1 MRNPKSMILVLVPG
15 GAILASTLVIWA
27 NPPGVGEIIR
37 SSDASI
43 NGVTVPEEGTVTP
56 GSVLATG
63 EHGSALVQFSPDTQV
78 NLLERTSVTF
88 RNDAGRLTAQMSSGT
103 LGAKSLGTEPL
114 LVETPTYQ
122 IGAAT
127 SEGAIYVVAMLPD
140 LTTVVSARKNSV
152 SILQKSSGEKY
163 VLSEGHYAKIADD
176 PQGIPPQT
184 SQNRRGGAPPPLL
197 GSPGEMF
204 IIAVGSGV
212 GIAVIL
218 DKTVLAP
225 PAISPSTP

>member
-1 MRNPKSMILVLVPG
+1 MRYAKIVIPFLGWGTLWV
-15 GAILASTLVIWA
+15 ALVIQA
-27 NPPGVGEIIR
+27 NPPRAGEIIR
-37 SSDASI
+37 SSDTLL
-43 NGVTVPEEGTVTP
+43 NGVTVPEVGTVTP

-88 RNDAGRLTAQMSSGT
+88 EADAGRLSAQMSGGT

-114 LVETPTYQ
+114 LVETPDYQ
-122 IGAAT
+122 IGPEGEA
-127 SEGAIYVVAMLPD
+127 GAIYVVAMLQD
-140 LTTVVSARKNSV
+140 LTTIVSARKGSV
-152 SILQKSSGEKY
+152 SIMQRSSGDKY
-163 VLSEGHYAKIADD
+163 VLPEGHYAKIADA
-176 PQGIPPQT
+176 PQGTPPQQP
-184 SQNRRGGAPPPLL
+184 SKKKAGAPPPGLA
-197 GSPGEMF
+197 GSPGKLF
-204 IIAVGSGV
+204 IITVGSGV

>member
-1 MRNPKSMILVLVPG
+1 MRNAKSMVLVLAV
-15 GAILASTLVIWA
+15 AIFGMTSAVRA

-37 SSDASI
+37 SSDASL
-43 NGVTVPEEGTVTP
+43 NGVIVPELGTVTP

-88 RNDAGRLTAQMSSGT
+88 RSDAGGLSARMSSGT
-103 LGAKSLGTEPL
+103 LGAKSLGKEPL

-122 IGAAT
+122 IGPAGQK
-127 SEGAIYVVAMLPD
+127 GAIYVVAMLSD
-140 LTTVVSARKNSV
+140 LTTIVSARKGSV

-163 VLSEGHYAKIADD
+163 VLSEGHYAKIADG
-176 PQGIPPQT
+176 PQGIPPQQA
-184 SQNRRGGAPPPLL
+184 SQNGPGGPPPGLAN
-197 GSPGEMF
+197 SPGKLFVM
-204 IIAVGSGV
+204 AVGSAV

-218 DKTVLAP
+218 DETVLATP
-225 PAISPSTP
+225 TISTSTP